1 MTQVFSI
8 LGFIHHLET
17 IERGL
22 PAHWE
27 RVLEAAAKLV
37 CDAAKKRIGSNHRD
51 WPALA
56 PATVADRVKQGYA
69 PNQPGLRAGAMRDS
83 IGITIAP
90 SGLEASVGSNDPH
103 LLWFELGTS
112 RQPPRSVL
120 VAAAQS
126 VEERIHKMAAR
137 ATIAVLEGRGLHS
150 SEFGEL
156 LELLHLLKD
165 AGEYAKE
172 QIVDPVIH
180 GDEKTEESRR

>member
-1 MTQVFSI
+1 MQ
-8 LGFIHHLET
+8 
-17 IERGL
+17 RGM
-22 PAHWE
+22 PAHFE

-37 CDAAKKRIGSNHRD
+37 CDTAKKRIGKTHAD

-69 PNQPGLRAGAMRDS
+69 PNQPGLRTGAMRDS

-90 SGLEASVGSNDPH
+90 SRLEASIGSNDPH
-103 LLWFELGTS
+103 LLWFEIGSS

-126 VEERIHKMAAR
+126 VEDRIHRMAAR

-150 SEFGEL
+150 SEFSEL
-156 LELLHLLKD
+156 LELLHMLKD
-165 AGEYAKE
+165 AAEYTKE
-172 QIVDPVIH
+172 QLVDPILH
-180 GDEKTEESRR
+180 GNDENEGSRR